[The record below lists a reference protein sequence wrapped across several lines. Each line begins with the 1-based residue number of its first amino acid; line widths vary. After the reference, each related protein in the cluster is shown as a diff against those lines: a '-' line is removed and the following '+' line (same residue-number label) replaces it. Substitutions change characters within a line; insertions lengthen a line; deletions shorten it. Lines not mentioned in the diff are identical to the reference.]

1 MNNSTLK
8 QRSILIPVVLTVI
21 FVILGLIALKVGHVK
36 YYVLERTL
44 TQWDGQHYLSIAR
57 GGYEKFPCGWDAQ
70 YICGNVG
77 WFPMLPLAAQPLLW
91 LGVATPW
98 AVILTSWLALLLAT
112 ILLYRLLESQYSTRV
127 ASVSVAAM
135 FLFPGSFYFLTAF
148 PNSLYLFLA
157 VLTFYL
163 IEKNRWALLW
173 IPTAALALTHASGA
187 VIGLPLLY
195 LLVRRWNDP
204 NRSVRYGLII
214 SMAAMGVAI
223 LAYFSYYY
231 YRFDDFWLYLHF
243 QQQPFYAHEPALP
256 LVTIWRLLANPARDY
271 SAFAMVLFVIGAVL
285 LFYRPKVK
293 IEWQLFMF
301 GLLLFSPSLGTM
313 DSYYR
318 YVQAAFP
325 LFLMVGLRAET
336 KPGRA
341 LAVVYAIAA
350 ILVTLVVIMP
360 NYKLGLIR

>member
-1 MNNSTLK
+1 MNIAALK
-8 QRSILIPVVLTVI
+8 NRSILIPVVLTVLFI
-21 FVILGLIALKVGHVK
+21 ILGLFALKVGHVK

-57 GGYEKFPCGWDAQ
+57 SGYEKFPCGWDPQ

-77 WFPMLPLAAQPLLW
+77 WFPMLSIAAQPLIW
-91 LGVATPW
+91 LGIDPPW
-98 AVILTSWLALLLAT
+98 ALILTSWLALLFAT
-112 ILLYRLLESQYSTRV
+112 IILYRLLERQFSTRV
-127 ASVSVAAM
+127 AWVSVAAM

-148 PNSLYLFLA
+148 PNSLYLFLS
-157 VLTFYL
+157 VLTLYWA
-163 IEKNRWALLW
+163 EKGRWTLLW
-173 IPTAALALTHASGA
+173 IPSAALALTHPSGA

-195 LLVRRWNDP
+195 LLLRNWKD
-204 NRSVRYGLII
+204 RSVRYGLLIAL
-214 SMAAMGVAI
+214 AAMGVAI

-231 YRFDDFWLYLHF
+231 YKFDDFWLYLRF

-256 LVTIWRLLANPARDY
+256 FITIGRLLSNPARDI
-271 SAFAMVLFVIGAVL
+271 SAFAMIVFVIGAVI

-293 IEWQLFMF
+293 IEWQVFMF

-325 LFLMVGLRAET
+325 LFLMVGMRTET
-336 KPGRA
+336 KLGRV
-341 LAVVYAIAA
+341 LAIVYAIAA
-350 ILVTLVVIMP
+350 ILVTLLVIMP
-360 NYKLGLIR
+360 KYKLGLIR